1 MEEKRQLDHRLLRF
15 SWVRCRHFDSK
26 YSGPLR
32 ITLCVWH
39 LSKQWYPHCPVEC
52 FYIFQ
57 RFFTFMTLFDPISLE
72 TRSPT
77 SARWV
82 SFFFFFPVKL
92 TQAWRSTNQTWF
104 ESNKRSEFSHG
115 QETLQEL
122 LKPDG
127 DHRKSERKKEN
138 GFKPRMPGSQG
149 QWLWQVTF
157 RKLSLLICKME
168 KTPHKRLRV
177 MKLIRMTRFPSG
189 WWIYWALSRR

>member
-26 YSGPLR
+26 YPGPLR

-82 SFFFFFPVKL
+82 SFFFFFSCKTYTGMVEYKSDL
-92 TQAWRSTNQTWF
+92 IWIKQKKWIFTWSGDTSGTFKTWRWPS
-104 ESNKRSEFSHG
+104 KV
-115 QETLQEL
+115 
-122 LKPDG
+122 
-127 DHRKSERKKEN
+127 RKKER
-138 GFKPRMPGSQG
+138 KWIQTQDAWLPRS
-149 QWLWQVTF
+149 VTLASD
-157 RKLSLLICKME
+157 LSE
-168 KTPHKRLRV
+168 T
-177 MKLIRMTRFPSG
+177 
-189 WWIYWALSRR
+189 